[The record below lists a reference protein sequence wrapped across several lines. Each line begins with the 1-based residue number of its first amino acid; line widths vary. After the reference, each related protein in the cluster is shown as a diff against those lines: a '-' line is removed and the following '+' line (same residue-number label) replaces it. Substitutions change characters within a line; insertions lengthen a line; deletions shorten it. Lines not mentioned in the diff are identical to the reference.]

1 MQGLGD
7 AVKVVTDALGIE
19 QCSECEK
26 RQSKLNKLFPFKK
39 AQKPTEEDM
48 KFLTEVFSWYQGLP
62 IPRSKVQDIIY
73 CEGIWLRLFNVTTEP
88 CKSCGATY
96 QNNYM
101 KDLKRLWEN
110 VNT

>member
-7 AVKVVTDALGIE
+7 AIKVVTEALGIE

-39 AQKPTEEDM
+39 AQKPTDEDM
-48 KFLTEVFSWYQGLP
+48 IFLTQVFNWYEGLP
-62 IPRSKVQDIIY
+62 IPRSKVKDISY
-73 CEGIWLRLFNVTTEP
+73 CEGIWLRLFNVKTDS

-110 VNT
+110 ENT

>member
-7 AVKVVTDALGIE
+7 AIKSVTDALNIQ
-19 QCSECEK
+19 QCDKCTE
-26 RQSKLNKLFPFKK
+26 RQSKSIRLFPFKK
-39 AQKPTEEDM
+39 ANQPTEDDIA
-48 KFLTEVFSWYQGLP
+48 FLNDVFTWYKGFP
-62 IPRSKVQDIIY
+62 IPRKRIAEIQQ
-73 CEGIWLRLFNVTTEP
+73 CETIWMRLFNVKTDS

-110 VNT
+110 ENT

>member
-7 AVKVVTDALGIE
+7 AIKVVTDALKIP

-26 RQSKLNKLFPFKK
+26 RQSKLNRLFPFKK
-39 AQKPTEEDM
+39 AQQPTEEDM
-48 KFLTEVFSWYQGLP
+48 DFLNDVFSWYNGLP
-62 IPRSKVQDIIY
+62 IPSGKGEYIAK

-101 KDLKRLWEN
+101 KDLKRLWESE
-110 VNT
+110 NT

>member
-7 AVKVVTDALGIE
+7 AIKSVTDALNIS
-19 QCSECEK
+19 QCDKCKE

-39 AQKPTEEDM
+39 ANKPTEEDIA
-48 KFLTEVFSWYQGLP
+48 FLNDVFSWYKGFP
-62 IPRSKVQDIIY
+62 IPRKRIAEIQQ
-73 CEGIWLRLFNVTTEP
+73 CEAIWMRLFNVKTDS

-110 VNT
+110 ANI

>member
-7 AVKVVTDALGIE
+7 AIKSVTDALGIP

-26 RQSKLNKLFPFKK
+26 RQSKLNRLFPFKK
-39 AQKPTEEDM
+39 ANKPTEEDIA
-48 KFLTEVFSWYQGLP
+48 FLSEVFSWYKGFP
-62 IPRSKVQDIIY
+62 IPRKRIAEIQE
-73 CEGIWLRLFNVTTEP
+73 CEAIWMRLFNVKTDS

-110 VNT
+110 SKS

>member
-39 AQKPTEEDM
+39 AQKPTDEDM
-48 KFLTEVFSWYQGLP
+48 KFLTEVFSWYEGLP
-62 IPRSKVQDIIY
+62 IPRSKTYDIIM
-73 CEGIWLRLFNVTTEP
+73 CEAIWMRLFNVKTDS
-88 CKSCGATY
+88 CRSCGATY

-110 VNT
+110 TNT

>member
-7 AVKVVTDALGIE
+7 AIKVVTDALGIE

-39 AQKPTEEDM
+39 AQKPNEEDM
-48 KFLTEVFSWYQGLP
+48 IFLNDVFSWYQGLP

-73 CEGIWLRLFNVTTEP
+73 CEAIWLRLFNVKTDS

-110 VNT
+110 SK

>member
-7 AVKVVTDALGIE
+7 AIKVVTDALGIE
-19 QCSECEK
+19 QCDNCQK
-26 RQSKLNKLFPFKK
+26 RQSKLNRLFPFKK
-39 AQKPTEEDM
+39 ANKPTEEDIT
-48 KFLTEVFSWYQGLP
+48 FLNDVFSWYKGFP
-62 IPRSKVQDIIY
+62 IPRKRIAEIQQ
-73 CEGIWLRLFNVTTEP
+73 CEAIWMRLFNVNTDS

-110 VNT
+110 TK

>member
-7 AVKVVTDALGIE
+7 AIKVVTDALGIE
-19 QCSECEK
+19 QCKACEK
-26 RQSKLNKLFPFKK
+26 RQSKYNKLFPFKK
-39 AQKPTEEDM
+39 AQQPTEEDM
-48 KFLTEVFSWYQGLP
+48 IFLNDVFSWYQGLP

-73 CEGIWLRLFNVTTEP
+73 CEAIWLRLFNVKTDS

-110 VNT
+110 SNT